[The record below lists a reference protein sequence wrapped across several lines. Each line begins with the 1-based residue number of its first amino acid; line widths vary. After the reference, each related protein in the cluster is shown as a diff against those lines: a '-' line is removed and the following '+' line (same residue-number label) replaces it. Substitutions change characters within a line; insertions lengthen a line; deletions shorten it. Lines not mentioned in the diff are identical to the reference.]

1 LARAATVETV
11 TALQTHIR
19 RAAAAGRA
27 TERIGPFLATFSPDS
42 ANPFLNY
49 AVPDDGA
56 KPTPADVAGLTA
68 AYRRRDLVPRLEFLA
83 ATAPAAEA
91 ALLAAGYEVERRI
104 PVMLCPPGALHEV
117 PPPAGIELVVPES
130 DVDLKGMLTAQFEA
144 FGDPGEPDV
153 AGARENKGVRVYAR
167 DARTGE
173 PVGGGQA
180 TPVVD
185 GTTEVAGIA
194 VREPYRRRG
203 VGAAITA
210 WVTAAVHEQGAH
222 TVFLTPAG
230 VNEQRMYARVGYQ
243 AADDMLHLR
252 LRE

>member
-1 LARAATVETV
+1 M
-11 TALQTHIR
+11 TALQSHIR
-19 RAAAAGRA
+19 RAAAAGRT
-27 TERIGPFLATFSPDS
+27 TERVGPFLATFEPGSD
-42 ANPFLNY
+42 NPFLNY

-56 KPTPADVAGLTA
+56 RPTPADVAALTA

-104 PVMLCPPGALHEV
+104 PVMLCPPGSLRV
-117 PPPAGIELVVPES
+117 PPPPDGIELVVPES
-130 DVDLKGMLTAQFEA
+130 DVDIKGMLTAQFEA

-153 AGARENKGVRVYAR
+153 AGARKNKGFRVYAR

-173 PVGGGQA
+173 PVGGGVA
-180 TPVVD
+180 EAVVD

-203 VGAAITA
+203 AGAAITA
-210 WVTAAVHEQGAH
+210 WLTAAVHEQGAH

-230 VNEQRMYARVGYQ
+230 TDEQRLYARVGYQ

-252 LRE
+252 LTG